1 MAINWS
7 ITVPV
12 YDGIT
17 VPTYGNYGGP
27 GYADGKVLTSPEE
40 PVDYSAPPVDAL
52 DSLFRF
58 HDIAYD
64 SPDKAVRAEG
74 DLALIRGI
82 EGLPRE
88 SLSAEESL
96 YGGGAILFSLGLI
109 TEVND
114 QPELLTAS
122 EASRAIDTAL
132 QDIAYGLTN
141 LEPDDQTALQSW
153 LTSVSGAALD
163 LL

>member
-7 ITVPV
+7 ITIPV

-27 GYADGKVLTSPEE
+27 GYSDGEVLSSPAQ

-52 DSLFRF
+52 DNLFRF

-64 SPDKAVRAEG
+64 STDKAVRAES

-82 EGLPRE
+82 EALPRE
-88 SLSAEESL
+88 ALSAEGNL

-109 TEVND
+109 TVVND

-122 EASRAIDTAL
+122 EASLAAGTAL
-132 QDIAYGLTN
+132 QDIAYGLDN
-141 LEPDDQTALQSW
+141 LEQDDQAALQSW
-153 LTSVSGAALD
+153 LASVSGAALD